1 MSKIYRRR
9 KQILKL
15 LSDGEP
21 YCLIEISRALGL
33 NCSTITE
40 DLNVLIRTKKV
51 VKEVFGEDTLYAI
64 KGVDK

>member
-21 YCLIEISRALGL
+21 YCAVEISRALGL
-33 NCSTITE
+33 NCRTVIE
-40 DLNVLIRTKKV
+40 DLNVMTRTKKII
-51 VKEVFGEDTLYAI
+51 KEVFGEDTLYMI
-64 KGVDK
+64 KGEG